1 MRDHGSGSGLT
12 ANWTNQPNA
21 SGLYLAF
28 DRSSCS
34 PRPALCYRPL
44 PAFSPSSCDAESDL
58 ARAPDAAPTGKTSE
72 VVKERVCFTPSI
84 FAVNRKCMVACA
96 CNSVG
101 CRQFT
106 GGCSRICAGA
116 GRNTYESRLDRA
128 LMGGTANSR
137 CGWRLRRIVEIQGK
151 RLWAMVSAPFLSPL
165 RGSINFYFYP
175 RLTPWAL
182 F

>member
-1 MRDHGSGSGLT
+1 MRDHDSGSGLT

-44 PAFSPSSCDAESDL
+44 PAFSPSSCDAESDW
-58 ARAPDAAPTGKTSE
+58 ARAPDAAPTGKTLE
-72 VVKERVCFTPSI
+72 VVKERVCFTLFI
-84 FAVNRKCMVACA
+84 FLVNEKCKVGCA
-96 CNSVG
+96 CNSVE

-106 GGCSRICAGA
+106 GGCNRGGA
-116 GRNTYESRLDRA
+116 GEGRDAYESRLDRA

-151 RLWAMVSAPFLSPL
+151 RRWTMVSEYHAPRRFFRPSGARSSLV
-165 RGSINFYFYP
+165 
-175 RLTPWAL
+175 
-182 F
+182 

>member
-1 MRDHGSGSGLT
+1 MRDHDSGSGLT

-58 ARAPDAAPTGKTSE
+58 ARAPDAAPTGKTLE

-84 FAVNRKCMVACA
+84 FAVNRKCGAACA
-96 CNSVG
+96 WNSVE
-101 CRQFT
+101 CRRFT
-106 GGCSRICAGA
+106 GGCSEVCAVRA
-116 GRNTYESRLDRA
+116 GNTYESRLDGERLSVKA
-128 LMGGTANSR
+128 GWSVDQREGG
-137 CGWRLRRIVEIQGK
+137 
-151 RLWAMVSAPFLSPL
+151 
-165 RGSINFYFYP
+165 
-175 RLTPWAL
+175 
-182 F
+182 